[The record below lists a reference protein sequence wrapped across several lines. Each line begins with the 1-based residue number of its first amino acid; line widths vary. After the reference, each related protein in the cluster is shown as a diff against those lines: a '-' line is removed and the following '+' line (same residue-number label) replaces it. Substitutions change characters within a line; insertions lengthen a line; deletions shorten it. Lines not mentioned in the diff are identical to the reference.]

1 MMKRNAALVI
11 VWTTV
16 LAGGFFFLWG
26 CSPQKPEPVKTA
38 AIPDGE
44 YDPAVWG
51 RVYPLEYDSW
61 LQSKE
66 PNPPGSK
73 YRRGWIRNDK
83 FEEVRR
89 QYPELPLLFSVG
101 KFDKLSEYPYLALL
115 FNGWGFGVEYNEIRG
130 HHYMLIDQLEI
141 DPSRLKAGG
150 VCLTCKT
157 PFAPKL
163 KEELGANYFKD
174 PYLDVHAKIPVQFQR
189 QGVMCLDCHDNK
201 TMDLQFSR
209 WTLQKA
215 LTDIG
220 KDPKTAT
227 RQEKRTLVCAQ
238 CHVSY
243 VIKKDKDMN
252 STGVFFPW
260 QGSKEGDISIE
271 NIIKVIKSD
280 PAYLEWQQAV
290 TGFKLGFSRHPEY
303 EVYSRNSTHWQ
314 AGVACADCHM
324 QYMRVGANKISNH
337 NLGSPLAQGMAA
349 CQQCHAQSADWLKAR
364 VLAIQDRTTS
374 LLNRAG
380 YATAVAAKLFEIA
393 HRARADG
400 RRINQEW
407 YDKAKDL
414 YAEAFYRLNYIG
426 AENSAGFHNPTE
438 AARICGDAVAFA
450 EKASGLLRQIV
461 VFWEDISV
469 DINLDLAKY
478 LQKRGVKILN
488 FKPEQEFKD
497 PYHIQ
502 ELLTPA
508 PSLGLPPAVP
518 DDRPRPWE

>member
-1 MMKRNAALVI
+1 MKKKAPIFFLWAA
-11 VWTTV
+11 V
-16 LAGGFFFLWG
+16 LAGFVLLCG
-26 CSPQKPEPVKTA
+26 CSPPKSEPVKTV

-51 RVYPLEYDSW
+51 KAYPLEYDSW
-61 LQSKE
+61 LKSKE

-73 YRRGWIRNDK
+73 YRRGWILNNK
-83 FEEVRR
+83 FEELRR
-89 QYPELPLLFSVG
+89 NYPDLPLLMNVG

-130 HHYMLIDQLEI
+130 HYYMLVDQLEI

-163 KEELGANYFKD
+163 KDELGPNYFKD
-174 PYLDVHAKIPVQFQR
+174 PYADVHAKIPPQFQR
-189 QGVMCLDCHDNK
+189 MGVMCIDCHDNK
-201 TMDLQFSR
+201 TMDLQLSR
-209 WTLQKA
+209 WTLKKA
-215 LTDIG
+215 LGEIG
-220 KDPKTAT
+220 KDPATAT
-227 RQEKRTLVCAQ
+227 RQEKRSLVCAQ
-238 CHVSY
+238 CHVTY
-243 VIKKDKDMN
+243 VIRKDKDMK
-252 STGVFFPW
+252 STDVFFPW

-280 PAYLEWQQAV
+280 PAYLEWKQTV

-303 EVYSRNSTHWQ
+303 EVYSKNSTHWQ
-314 AGVACADCHM
+314 AGVSCADCHM
-324 QYMRVGANKISNH
+324 QYMRVGVNKISNH
-337 NLGSPLAQGMAA
+337 NVGSPLAQGMVA
-349 CQQCHAQSADWLKAR
+349 CQQCHAETAEWLKAR

-380 YATAVAAKLFEIA
+380 YAVAVAAKLFEIA
-393 HRARADG
+393 HKAKAEDKPL
-400 RRINQEW
+400 NQEF
-407 YDKAKDL
+407 YDQAKDL
-414 YAEAFYRLNYIG
+414 YAEAFYRINYIG

-450 EKASGLLRQIV
+450 EKASGLLRQATA
-461 VFWEDISV
+461 FWEEIPLN
-469 DINLDLAKY
+469 INLDLAKY

-488 FKPEQEFKD
+488 FIPSEEFKD

-502 ELLTPA
+502 EMLTPA
-508 PSLGLPPAVP
+508 ASLGLPPAVP
-518 DDRPRPWE
+518 PARPLP